1 MVNNEKP
8 DFLKDLE
15 RQLNA
20 EYEKRGYLSLGRLY
34 QQLGI
39 NVEPTSEVW
48 DYAYIK
54 GEGLRLL
61 EGVYI
66 VDHDDGTIKRL
77 DLIEPDDVTI
87 F

>member
-1 MVNNEKP
+1 MVNNDKP

-34 QQLGI
+34 QQLGV
-39 NVEPTSEVW
+39 NVEPNNEVW
-48 DYAYIK
+48 NYAYIK
-54 GEGLRLL
+54 DKGLCLL
-61 EGVYI
+61 GGVYI

-77 DLIEPDDVTI
+77 DLIEPDDVI
-87 F
+87 IL

>member
-34 QQLGI
+34 QRLGI
-39 NVEPTSEVW
+39 NIEPTSEVW
-48 DYAYIK
+48 NYAYIK

-61 EGVYI
+61 EGIYVI
-66 VDHDDGTIKRL
+66 NHDDGTIKRL
-77 DLIEPDDVTI
+77 DLIEPDDVI
-87 F
+87 NL

>member
-1 MVNNEKP
+1 MVNNDKP

-20 EYEKRGYLSLGRLY
+20 EYEKRGYFSLGRLY

-77 DLIEPDDVTI
+77 DLIEPDDVI
-87 F
+87 IL